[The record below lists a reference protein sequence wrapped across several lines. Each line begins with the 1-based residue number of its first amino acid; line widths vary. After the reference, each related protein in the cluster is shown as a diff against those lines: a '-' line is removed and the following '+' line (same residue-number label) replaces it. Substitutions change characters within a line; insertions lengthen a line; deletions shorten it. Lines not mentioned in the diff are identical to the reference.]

1 MSRCG
6 LPGMPVR
13 LQCSYLSAMT
23 FKDRPVLGVIACNRV
38 VETQSAQ
45 AVMTRYL
52 VSALK
57 YADAAA
63 LLVPAMPELMHAKEI
78 APRLDGILL
87 TGTPSNLDPKRYG
100 VIVDDAPGP
109 FDPGR
114 DEMTAHLI
122 EAMLEAGKP
131 VFGICRG
138 FQELNV
144 AFGGTLRRDMADNPD
159 LIPHHAPSQQTFA
172 EYFEHIHP
180 VNLVEGGVLERA
192 YKADSIDVVSVH
204 YQGVE
209 KLGAGLTVE
218 ATAPD
223 GVVEAISA
231 NMNGATILAVQWHP
245 EWKAHENPQ
254 SQTFFKL
261 LGRALR
267 REPLVSR

>member
-1 MSRCG
+1 MS
-6 LPGMPVR
+6 
-13 LQCSYLSAMT
+13 A
-23 FKDRPVLGVIACNRV
+23 RPVLGVIACNREI
-38 VETQSAQ
+38 ETQAAQ

-63 LLVPAMPELMHAKEI
+63 LLIPAMPKLMHAKEV

-100 VIVDDAPGP
+100 ELVDDAPGP
-109 FDPGR
+109 FDPAR
-114 DEMTAHLI
+114 DEMTSHLI
-122 EAMLEAGKP
+122 EAMLDLGKP

-144 AFGGTLRRDMADNPD
+144 AFGGTLRRDMAENPD
-159 LIPHHAPSQQTFA
+159 LIPHHAPSDHSFA
-172 EYFEHIHP
+172 QYFEHVHP
-180 VNLVEGGVLERA
+180 VHLVRDGILERT
-192 YKADSIDVVSVH
+192 YGNEHLDVVSVH
-204 YQGVE
+204 YQGVD
-209 KLGAGLTVE
+209 KLGKGLTVE

-231 NMNGATILAVQWHP
+231 TINGGQILAVQWHP
-245 EWKAHENPQ
+245 EWRASENPQ
-254 SQTFFKL
+254 SQKFFEL

-267 REPLVSR
+267 HEPLVQDRFEQR

>member
-1 MSRCG
+1 
-6 LPGMPVR
+6 
-13 LQCSYLSAMT
+13 MT
-23 FKDRPVLGVIACNRV
+23 DKPRPVLGVISCNRT
-38 VETQSAQ
+38 VEHQAAQ

-52 VSALK
+52 VSALT
-57 YADAAA
+57 YADAAG
-63 LLVPAMPELMHAKEI
+63 LLVPAMPELVNAKEV
-78 APRLDGILL
+78 APRLDGLLL

-122 EAMLEAGKP
+122 EAMLEEGKP

-144 AFGGTLRRDMADNPD
+144 AFGGTLRRDMAENET
-159 LIPHHAPSQQTFA
+159 LIAHHAPDNKSFA

-180 VNLVEGGVLERA
+180 VNLEEGGVLKRA
-192 YKADSIDVVSVH
+192 YQRDELDVVSVH
-204 YQGVE
+204 YQGVD
-209 KLGAGLTVE
+209 KLGEGLKVE

-223 GVVEAISA
+223 GVIEAVSA
-231 NMNGATILAVQWHP
+231 EVNGAPILAVQWHP

-254 SQTFFKL
+254 SQVFFKL

-267 REPLVSR
+267 REPLVSH

>member
-1 MSRCG
+1 MSLYG

-13 LQCSYLSAMT
+13 RRCSYLSVMT
-23 FKDRPVLGVIACNRV
+23 FQARPVLGVIACNRT
-38 VETQSAQ
+38 VEAQSAQ

-63 LLVPAMPELMHAKEI
+63 LLVPALPELMHAKEI

-100 VIVDDAPGP
+100 QIIDDAPGP
-109 FDPGR
+109 FDPSR

-122 EAMLEAGKP
+122 DAMLELGKP

-159 LIPHHAPSQQTFA
+159 LIPHHAPSQKTFA

-180 VNLVEGGVLERA
+180 VELVEGVVLERA
-192 YKADSIDVVSVH
+192 YKTDSIDVVSVH
-204 YQGVE
+204 YQGVD

-223 GVVEAISA
+223 GVIEAISA
-231 NMNGATILAVQWHP
+231 TINGGQVLAVQWHP

-267 REPLVSR
+267 SEPLAS

>member
-1 MSRCG
+1 
-6 LPGMPVR
+6 
-13 LQCSYLSAMT
+13 MT
-23 FKDRPVLGVIACNRV
+23 KERPVLGVIACNREI
-38 VETQSAQ
+38 ETQAAQ

-63 LLVPAMPELMHAKEI
+63 LLIPSMPDLMRATEV

-100 VIVDDAPGP
+100 ELVDDAPGP
-109 FDPGR
+109 FDPAR
-114 DEMTAHLI
+114 DEMTSELI
-122 EAMLEAGKP
+122 EAMLDLGKP

-144 AFGGTLRRDMADNPD
+144 AFGGTLRRDMAENPEF
-159 LIPHHAPSQQTFA
+159 IPHHAPDDKSFA
-172 EYFEHIHP
+172 EYFEHLHP
-180 VNLVEGGVLERA
+180 VKLVQNGVLARA
-192 YKADSIDVVSVH
+192 YKQDELDVVSVH
-204 YQGVE
+204 YQGVD
-209 KLGAGLTVE
+209 KLGKGLTVE

-231 NMNGATILAVQWHP
+231 NVNGGQILAVQWHP
-245 EWKAHENPQ
+245 EWRASENPQ
-254 SQTFFKL
+254 SQRFFEL

-267 REPLVSR
+267 REPLVQS

>member
-1 MSRCG
+1 
-6 LPGMPVR
+6 
-13 LQCSYLSAMT
+13 MT
-23 FKDRPVLGVIACNRV
+23 TTRPVLGVIACNRS
-38 VETQSAQ
+38 VESQDAQ

-63 LLVPAMPELMHAKEI
+63 LLVPALPDLMNAKEV

-100 VIVDDAPGP
+100 AIIDDAPGP

-114 DEMTAHLI
+114 DEMTSHLI
-122 EAMLEAGKP
+122 EAMIELGKP

-144 AFGGTLRRDMADNPD
+144 AFGGTLRRDMAENPE
-159 LIPHHAPSQQTFA
+159 LIPHHAPSHHTFA

-180 VNLVEGGVLERA
+180 VNLRDGGVLKRA
-192 YKADSIDVVSVH
+192 YNTDEINVVSVH
-204 YQGVE
+204 YQGVAE
-209 KLGAGLTVE
+209 LGKGLTVE

-223 GVVEAISA
+223 GVIEAISA
-231 NMNGATILAVQWHP
+231 DINGAPVLAVQWHP

-254 SQTFFKL
+254 SQVFFEL

-267 REPLVSR
+267 GDKLRA

>member
-1 MSRCG
+1 MSLYG

-13 LQCSYLSAMT
+13 RRCSYLSVMT
-23 FKDRPVLGVIACNRV
+23 FQARPVLGVIACNRT
-38 VETQSAQ
+38 VEAQSAQ

-63 LLVPAMPELMHAKEI
+63 LLVPALPELMHAKEI

-100 VIVDDAPGP
+100 QIIDDAPGP
-109 FDPGR
+109 FDPSR

-122 EAMLEAGKP
+122 DAMLELGKP

-159 LIPHHAPSQQTFA
+159 LIPHHAPSQKTFA

-180 VNLVEGGVLERA
+180 VELVEGGVLERA
-192 YKADSIDVVSVH
+192 YKTDSIDVVSVH
-204 YQGVE
+204 YQGVD

-223 GVVEAISA
+223 GVIEAISA
-231 NMNGATILAVQWHP
+231 NVNGGQVLAVQWHP
-245 EWKAHENPQ
+245 EWKASENPQ

-267 REPLVSR
+267 REPLAS

>member
-1 MSRCG
+1 MST
-6 LPGMPVR
+6 P
-13 LQCSYLSAMT
+13 
-23 FKDRPVLGVIACNRV
+23 RPVLGVIACNR
-38 VETQSAQ
+38 EIDGQAAQ

-57 YADAAA
+57 YADAAS
-63 LLVPAMPELMHAKEI
+63 LLIPAMPELMHAKEV

-87 TGTPSNLDPKRYG
+87 TGTPSNLDPRRYG
-100 VIVDDAPGP
+100 ELVDDAPGP
-109 FDPGR
+109 FDPAR

-122 EAMLEAGKP
+122 EAMLDLGKP

-159 LIPHHAPSQQTFA
+159 FIPHHAPSDQSFD
-172 EYFEHIHP
+172 EYFAHVHP
-180 VNLVEGGVLERA
+180 VKLAHDGILERT
-192 YKADSIDVVSVH
+192 YKQNKLDVVSVH
-204 YQGVE
+204 YQGVD
-209 KLGAGLTVE
+209 KLGAGLNVE

-231 NMNGATILAVQWHP
+231 NVNGGQVLAVQWHP
-245 EWKAHENPQ
+245 EWRAHENSE
-254 SQTFFKL
+254 SQKFFEL

-267 REPLVSR
+267 REPLVQT

>member
-1 MSRCG
+1 VLAGGAVVMN
-6 LPGMPVR
+6 
-13 LQCSYLSAMT
+13 A
-23 FKDRPVLGVIACNRV
+23 RPVLGVIACNREI
-38 VETQSAQ
+38 ETQAAQ

-63 LLVPAMPELMHAKEI
+63 LLIPALPDLMNAKEV

-100 VIVDDAPGP
+100 ELVDDAPGP

-114 DEMTAHLI
+114 DEMTSHLI
-122 EAMLEAGKP
+122 EAMLELGKP

-144 AFGGTLRRDMADNPD
+144 AFGGTLRRDMADAPD
-159 LIPHHAPSQQTFA
+159 LIAHHAPSEHSFTQ
-172 EYFEHIHP
+172 YFDHVHP
-180 VNLVEGGVLERA
+180 VNLVQDGILKRA
-192 YKADSIDVVSVH
+192 YKRDSLDVVSVH
-204 YQGVE
+204 YQGVDT
-209 KLGAGLTVE
+209 LGKGLTVE

-231 NMNGATILAVQWHP
+231 TVNGGQVLAVQWHP
-245 EWKAHENPQ
+245 EWRASENPQ
-254 SQTFFKL
+254 SQKFFEL

-267 REPLVSR
+267 REALVQS

>member
-1 MSRCG
+1 MSLYG

-13 LQCSYLSAMT
+13 RRCSYLSVMT
-23 FKDRPVLGVIACNRV
+23 FQARPVLGVIACNRT
-38 VETQSAQ
+38 VEAQSAQ

-63 LLVPAMPELMHAKEI
+63 LLVPALPELMHAKEI

-100 VIVDDAPGP
+100 QIIDDAPGP
-109 FDPGR
+109 FDPSR

-122 EAMLEAGKP
+122 DAMLELGKP

-159 LIPHHAPSQQTFA
+159 LIPHHAPSQKTFA

-180 VNLVEGGVLERA
+180 VELVEGGVLERA
-192 YKADSIDVVSVH
+192 YKTDSIDVVSVH
-204 YQGVE
+204 YQGVD

-223 GVVEAISA
+223 GVIEAISA
-231 NMNGATILAVQWHP
+231 TINGGQVLAVQWHP
-245 EWKAHENPQ
+245 ELKAHENPQ

-267 REPLVSR
+267 SEPLAS